1 MGLGILQVLEEMKR
15 RLHAVESQKKV
26 KIKNSSNGQKLITER
41 EDATAFP
48 KIWMDNLE
56 Y

>member
-1 MGLGILQVLEEMKR
+1 MGRGILQGLEEMKR
-15 RLHAVESQKKV
+15 RLHAVENQKV
-26 KIKNSSNGQKLITER
+26 KIKKSSNGQKLITER

-48 KIWMDNLE
+48 KIWMDDLE